1 MQSTRQYKRHVQV
14 IIGKGGKGLMVEN
27 LRVQFEVVKDH
38 QSAPNSAT
46 IKIFNLNDQHQAQIR
61 TEFDDVILNAGYEGA
76 EAVLFRGNI
85 RHVYRYREK
94 NDWIVELDCGD
105 GDRDFRGAVVN
116 ETLAAGVTDT
126 QLVER
131 VCGSF
136 SSTKKGATKGIGSTK
151 RLRGRVISGNARDVL
166 NDLSKQHDCSWSIQ
180 NGQLQIVKAN
190 GVLDSEA
197 ILVNAE
203 TGMIGAPEQDDK
215 GIKVK
220 SLLNPLYQINGRIKL
235 DNDNIKRKKQ
245 KIGETAKTKETV
257 NQSPDTSKNPA
268 RLDPDGFYK
277 IYKLTHKGDNRGA
290 EWETLVE
297 TVSMDSAFPQKDSK

>member
-1 MQSTRQYKRHVQV
+1 MQSVRQYKRHVQV
-14 IIGKGGKGLMVEN
+14 ILGRAGSGLMIEN

-38 QSAPNSAT
+38 QSSPNSAN

-61 TEFDDVILNAGYEGA
+61 AEFTDVTLNAGYEGA

-85 RHVYRYREK
+85 RHVYRYREN

-116 ETLAAGVTDT
+116 ETLAAGVSDT

-136 SSTKKGATKGIGSTK
+136 SSTKKGAVKGVGATK
-151 RLRGRVISGNARDVL
+151 RLRGKVISGNARDVL
-166 NDLSKQHDCSWSIQ
+166 NDVARQHNCSWSIQ
-180 NGQLQIVKAN
+180 NGQLQIVEVN
-190 GVLDSEA
+190 GVLDNEA
-197 ILVNAE
+197 ILVNAD
-203 TGMIGAPEQDDK
+203 TGMLGAPEQDDK

-220 SLLNPLYQINGRIKL
+220 TLLNPLYQINGRIKL
-235 DNDNIKRKKQ
+235 DNNNIKRKKQ
-245 KIGETAKTKETV
+245 KIGETAKTGETV
-257 NQSPDTSKNPA
+257 NKSPDQAKEPA

-277 IYKLTHKGDNRGA
+277 IYKLTHKGDNRGQD
-290 EWETLVE
+290 WTTMVE
-297 TVSMDSAFPQKDSK
+297 TVSMDSAFPTSKGG

>member
-14 IIGKGGKGLMVEN
+14 IIGKAGSGLMIEN

-38 QSAPNSAT
+38 QSTPNSAT
-46 IKIFNLNDQHQAQIR
+46 IKIFNLNDQHQQQIR

-85 RHVYRYREK
+85 RHVYRYRDK
-94 NDWIVELDCGD
+94 NDWVVELDCGD

-116 ETLAAGVTDT
+116 ETLAAGVSDT

-136 SSTKKGATKGIGSTK
+136 STTKKGSVKGIGATG
-151 RLRGRVISGNARDVL
+151 RLRGKVISGNARDVL
-166 NDLSKQHDCSWSIQ
+166 NDISKQHGCNWSIQ
-180 NGQLQIVKAN
+180 NGQLQIVKVN

-197 ILVNAE
+197 VLINAE
-203 TGMIGAPEQDDK
+203 TGMLGAPEQDDK

-220 SLLNPLYQINGRIKL
+220 SLMNPLFQINGRLKL
-235 DNDNIKRKKQ
+235 DNDNIKRKRIKADQQQ
-245 KIGETAKTKETV
+245 KKVDKEK
-257 NQSPDTSKNPA
+257 PPA

-277 IYKLTHKGDNRGA
+277 IYKITHKGDNRGSDWVS
-290 EWETLVE
+290 ECEC
-297 TVSMDSAFPQKDSK
+297 VSMDSAFPQKGAK